1 VCAVL
6 FGCGGQEV
14 RRVDDKTITDLS
26 GRWND
31 TDSQL
36 VTEQMV
42 KEALDSAWLG
52 DYLKAKGKN
61 PTVIVGTIIN
71 KTDEHID
78 TGVFQNDIER
88 TLTNSNRVTFVASKE
103 ERQEVRDE
111 RADQQDYASDKTKK
125 EFKQEM
131 GADYM
136 MQGTISSVVDQ
147 KQGEKAV
154 YYQVDMV
161 LVDLA

>member
-103 ERQEVRDE
+103 ERQEVRMSA
-111 RADQQDYASDKTKK
+111 RTSRTTPRTRPKK
-125 EFKQEM
+125 
-131 GADYM
+131 
-136 MQGTISSVVDQ
+136 
-147 KQGEKAV
+147 
-154 YYQVDMV
+154 
-161 LVDLA
+161 